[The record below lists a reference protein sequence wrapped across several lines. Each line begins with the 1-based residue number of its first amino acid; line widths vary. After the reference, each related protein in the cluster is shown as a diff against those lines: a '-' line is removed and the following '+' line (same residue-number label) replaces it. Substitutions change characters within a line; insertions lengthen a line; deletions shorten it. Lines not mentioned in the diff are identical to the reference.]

1 MKSKTK
7 RLLSLLLALSLILA
21 LCACGKSENG
31 GNGSDTSASPEATP
45 EFAYVSDFKK
55 LELTGKSAAP
65 AALTDEGFYYYYM
78 EQVGER
84 SVPEGQKALF
94 RRLNGRRVL
103 IDADIASFLRKAP
116 AHLVCVAA
124 AAQGAV
130 GVNAVRLY
138 VQIRDC
144 FVQKYG
150 SVLKSH
156 G

>member
-78 EQVGER
+78 EKVGER
-84 SVPEGQKALF
+84 PVPEGQKPEYEGQFDILEPRIAFSDFEGQVTQLSAYVP
-94 RRLNGRRVL
+94 NQPE
-103 IDADIASFLRKAP
+103 IDGEGLRDFQAS
-116 AHLVCVAA
+116 VSI
-124 AAQGAV
+124 
-130 GVNAVRLY
+130 Y
-138 VQIRDC
+138 
-144 FVQKYG
+144 
-150 SVLKSH
+150 
-156 G
+156 